1 MVDLNKIRIG
11 VVIVNY
17 NSGHYLSQC
26 LKSLSMSTAPL
37 EIVVVDN
44 NSSDHSVLD
53 SQGIIGAP
61 NILKLIGRLLLDPR
75 VPRRA
80 KITLGV
86 AAAYVVSPIDLV
98 PDVIPVIGWADD
110 VLLVLFAIDSLIE
123 RAGPEIVDEH
133 WDGPGDLLSLVR
145 EAVGLSRSIMPKRLT
160 AIIDRLSG

>member
-1 MVDLNKIRIG
+1 MTD
-11 VVIVNY
+11 
-17 NSGHYLSQC
+17 QP
-26 LKSLSMSTAPL
+26 KSLRPDDILPPKGVS
-37 EIVVVDN
+37 I
-44 NSSDHSVLD
+44 
-53 SQGIIGAP
+53 QGKRLVADAALMLP
-61 NILKLIGRLLLDPR
+61 NIVKLIGRLLLDPR

-80 KITLGV
+80 KITLGI
-86 AAAYVVSPIDLV
+86 AAAYVVSPIDLI

-123 RAGPEIVDEH
+123 RAGPEIVEEH